1 MYNSEGKN
9 QVERRLGTLHR
20 FCKGMKNAA
29 SILARCDV
37 LWSRFGADM
46 WKISD
51 FLIVSSRKQISL
63 GKEKP
68 GDNLNRRAMD

>member
-20 FCKGMKNAA
+20 FCNGMKNVG
-29 SILARCDV
+29 SFLALCDV

-51 FLIVSSRKQISL
+51 VLIVSSRK
-63 GKEKP
+63 
-68 GDNLNRRAMD
+68 